1 MVPFMKKSLN
11 IETSKNLDTLVK
23 NFRSPFTRDPE
34 KIKQTFYNIEKILNK
49 FESKLPTNT
58 IQDYTKIKE
67 IILNKVFHQFD
78 EFIKPDS
85 DLTRTIHIMLITYT
99 QDLYEQN
106 IINQETFKTIHKTAL
121 KLYDLKQK
129 QANTN

>member
-1 MVPFMKKSLN
+1 MKKSLN

-49 FESKLPTNT
+49 FESKIPPNITN
-58 IQDYTKIKE
+58 DYKKIKE

-99 QDLYEQN
+99 QDLYEKN
-106 IINQETFKTIHKTAL
+106 IINQESFKTIHKTAL

-129 QANTN
+129 RTKAN

>member
-1 MVPFMKKSLN
+1 MKKSLN

-49 FESKLPTNT
+49 FESKIPPNITN
-58 IQDYTKIKE
+58 DYKKIKE

-99 QDLYEQN
+99 QDLYEKN
-106 IINQETFKTIHKTAL
+106 IINQESFKTIHKTAL

-129 QANTN
+129 QANAN

>member
-1 MVPFMKKSLN
+1 MKKSLN

-49 FESKLPTNT
+49 FETKLPTNT

-106 IINQETFKTIHKTAL
+106 IINQETFKIIHKTAL

>member
-1 MVPFMKKSLN
+1 MKKSLN
-11 IETSKNLDTLVK
+11 IETSKNLDTLIK

-49 FESKLPTNT
+49 FETKLPTNT

-129 QANTN
+129 QANAN

>member
-1 MVPFMKKSLN
+1 MKKSLN

-49 FESKLPTNT
+49 FESQIPQNITN
-58 IQDYTKIKE
+58 DYRKIKE

-99 QDLYEQN
+99 QDLYEKN

-129 QANTN
+129 QANAN

>member
-1 MVPFMKKSLN
+1 M
-11 IETSKNLDTLVK
+11 ITG
-23 NFRSPFTRDPE
+23 
-34 KIKQTFYNIEKILNK
+34 IYG
-49 FESKLPTNT
+49 
-58 IQDYTKIKE
+58 
-67 IILNKVFHQFD
+67 QFD

-129 QANTN
+129 QANAN

>member
-1 MVPFMKKSLN
+1 MKKSLN

-49 FESKLPTNT
+49 FETKLPTNT

-78 EFIKPDS
+78 EFIKHDS

-129 QANTN
+129 QTNAN

>member
-1 MVPFMKKSLN
+1 MKKSLN